1 MAFNHNQ
8 AQQHDEEGVVPE
20 YRLRGAAQRWL
31 CVTLVLLIACHIL
44 HSVNQSTM
52 CMVKE
57 EVSVGKHKEVLT
69 NLLCPLMNFIN
80 QHVSM
85 SKLNPLIGFFI
96 LFCIILTVAV
106 MLVVGVKFNR
116 THAVLTLIW
125 FILIL
130 QGPFGVMFGIN
141 LVLALLVTWS
151 SPKKSNKW
159 EGKAVAR
166 ERIHELHA

>member
-57 EVSVGKHKEVLT
+57 EVSVGKYKEVLS
-69 NLLCPLMNFIN
+69 NLLCPLMNSIN

-85 SKLNPLIGFFI
+85 SKLIPLIGFFI
-96 LFCIILTVAV
+96 FFCIILT
-106 MLVVGVKFNR
+106 LVVGVKFNR

-130 QGPFGVMFGIN
+130 QGPFGVIFGIN

-159 EGKAVAR
+159 EGKAAAR
-166 ERIHELHA
+166 ERIQELPA